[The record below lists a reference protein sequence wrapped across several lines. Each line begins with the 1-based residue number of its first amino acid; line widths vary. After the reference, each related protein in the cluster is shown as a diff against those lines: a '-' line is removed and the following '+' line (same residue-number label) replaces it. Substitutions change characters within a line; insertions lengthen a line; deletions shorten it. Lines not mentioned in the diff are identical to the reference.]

1 MRILIAGCGDTGSV
15 LASELLQDGHEVHG
29 LKRDISTLPDG
40 VQAVQADLTD
50 PATLQNLP
58 RGIDRLVFMPTP
70 ASRDEASYRDIFING
85 WKNLWSSLHQA
96 PGLTILVSSTAVL
109 GQSDGSIVNEETV
122 PEPGGFNGQV
132 LWELEQLV
140 SGHAENTL
148 VVRFAGIYGPGREHL
163 IKLAGS
169 PGLEIQQSPP
179 YFTNRIHRDDAA
191 AVLRHMLLM
200 DEPDSLYLASD
211 GQPASSYEVVSWLAQ
226 AMGYPAPHGLVVE
239 SARSGK
245 RVDSQKLF
253 ETGFRPRYPNYQAGY
268 REVLAQRNEDEITN

>member
-1 MRILIAGCGDTGSV
+1 MLIMS
-15 LASELLQDGHEVHG
+15 
-29 LKRDISTLPDG
+29 
-40 VQAVQADLTD
+40 
-50 PATLQNLP
+50 
-58 RGIDRLVFMPTP
+58 
-70 ASRDEASYRDIFING
+70 
-85 WKNLWSSLHQA
+85 
-96 PGLTILVSSTAVL
+96 
-109 GQSDGSIVNEETV
+109 
-122 PEPGGFNGQV
+122 QV

-140 SGHAENTL
+140 SGRAENTV

-169 PGLEIQQSPP
+169 PGLEIQQPPP

-191 AVLRHMLLM
+191 AVLRHLLLM

-211 GQPASSYEVVSWLAQ
+211 GQSASSYEVVSWLAQ

-245 RVDSQKLF
+245 RVDSRKLF
-253 ETGFRPRYPNYQAGY
+253 ESGFRPRYPDYQAGY